1 MKRLVATVLAFGLSA
16 STSVYA
22 AEVPV
27 GVWRTESGKADI
39 RISDCGGA
47 PCATLASLRKPNDK
61 QGRPKRDKRNPDPAL
76 RSRPVVGVPLL
87 TDMKVDGGGWS
98 GTFYNP
104 DDGRSYAGAIE
115 ADGADTLKLRG
126 CVIGFLCKTQVLKR
140 VQ

>member
-1 MKRLVATVLAFGLSA
+1 MKRLVATALALGLSTPA
-16 STSVYA
+16 YA
-22 AEVPV
+22 APVPV
-27 GVWRTESGKADI
+27 GLWRMDSGKAEI

-61 QGRPKRDKRNPDPAL
+61 QGQPKRDKRNPDPAL
-76 RSRPVVGVPLL
+76 RSRPVLGVPLL
-87 TDMKVDGGGWS
+87 TDMKAAGEGWT

-126 CVIGFLCKTQVLKR
+126 CVIGILCKTQVLKR